1 MKPMPSPAATPP
13 HDHRFLAPPNR
24 LGLLLGALAFIGA
37 LTPSLIPR
45 SALLQGL
52 LSGACFSCGYALGV
66 LLTAIWG
73 LLLLP
78 RPKSRNLGAWVAL
91 ISLMIMIFGL
101 WQATPWQNAL
111 HKAMNLPPIENPRAV
126 IILPVALLVI
136 LAFLFLGRLFARAVA
151 LISRQLHRV
160 LPRRLALVLGLIL
173 AAMLFHFIGSDL
185 LLSRALQSY
194 DNAYRT
200 IDARIPTELS
210 PPSDPL
216 KTGSAASLVSWQG
229 LGAEGRER
237 ISNPLDAAKI
247 AQVTERPAME
257 PLRVYVGLGNG
268 ETPEERAALALNEA
282 IRVGAFKRKTLVIA
296 TPTGTGWVDPAAML
310 PLEVLTEGDVAT
322 ISVQYSYLPSWLALL
337 ADLAY
342 GEETAR
348 AVFAAIHGYWQ
359 KLPQAERPKLY
370 LFGLSLGAMNS
381 DLSADFY
388 DLVDAPHQ
396 GALWVG
402 PPFASRRWAEITAS
416 RNPDS
421 PQWLPRFRDGSVV
434 RFMNQT
440 DMPEAAR
447 DWSEMRIIY
456 LQYAS
461 DPIVFFSPS
470 TLWREPDWMR
480 EPRGPDVS
488 DKLRWMPV
496 VTFLQLAFDVIASF
510 HTAPGHGHAYTARDY
525 LRGWQA
531 LLSPEGWDEP
541 GLNRLDRMLE
551 SQGL

>member
-1 MKPMPSPAATPP
+1 MPSSTATPT
-13 HDHRFLAPPNR
+13 HDHRFFAPPNT
-24 LGLLLGALAFIGA
+24 LGLLLGALAFTGA

-45 SALLQGL
+45 SAMLQGL

-66 LLTAIWG
+66 LLATIWG
-73 LLLLP
+73 LLLMP
-78 RPKSRNLGAWVAL
+78 RLRGRNPGAWVAL
-91 ISLMIMIFGL
+91 IALVIMIFGL
-101 WQATPWQNAL
+101 WQATPWQSAL
-111 HKAMNLPPIENPRAV
+111 HRAMHLPPIGNPRAA

-160 LPRRLALVLGLIL
+160 LPRRLALLLGLVL
-173 AAMLFHFIGSDL
+173 AAAIFNFIGSDL
-185 LLSRALQSY
+185 LLSHALQSY
-194 DNAYRT
+194 DKAYRA
-200 IDARIPTELS
+200 IDARIPTEFS

-216 KTGSAASLVSWQG
+216 KTGSTASLVSWQG
-229 LGAEGRER
+229 LGAQGRTR
-237 ISNPLDAAKI
+237 ISYPLDAAEI
-247 AQVTERPAME
+247 ARISEKPAIE

-268 ETPEERAALALNEA
+268 ETPAERANLALNEA
-282 IRVGAFKRKTLVIA
+282 IRIGAFQRKTMVIA

-310 PLEVLTEGDVAT
+310 PLEVLTGGDVAS
-322 ISVQYSYLPSWLALL
+322 ISVQYSYLPSWMALF

-359 KLPQAERPKLY
+359 NLPQTARPKLY
-370 LFGLSLGAMNS
+370 LFGTSLGALNS

-388 DLVDAPHQ
+388 DLVGAPHQ

-402 PPFASRRWAEITAS
+402 PPFASRSWAEITAS

-434 RFMNQT
+434 RFMNQS
-440 DMPEAAR
+440 DMPDTAR
-447 DWSEMRIIY
+447 DWGEMRIIY

-480 EPRGPDVS
+480 GPRGPDVS

-510 HTAPGHGHAYTARDY
+510 NTAPGHGHVYAGRDY
-525 LRGWQA
+525 LRGWLA

-541 GLNRLDRMLE
+541 GLARLNATLE